1 MFVTDTLKG
10 DSMNR
15 RFWLCSFFASLLG
28 APVVALAQ
36 RSGRVYRVGVLGV
49 LPADP
54 SDADAV
60 RLGEVFLQALRER
73 GYVEGDNLVIERRFW
88 GGVVDRLPKLAAEL
102 ASLNLDVV
110 TVNTNPAAK
119 AMKEA
124 TSSTPIVMLLVSDP
138 VGAGLVP
145 SLSRPGGNLTGV
157 TDIQED
163 LTLKRI
169 ELLKMAMPKA
179 ARVSVLTS
187 DIGGFDPVRLA
198 AIRKGQS
205 ESALGM
211 GVSLSRFD
219 IRTAADFAGVAAAI
233 EREHPDALFLDH
245 RPINFYLR
253 KSIAQ
258 FAIDHRLPT
267 MASQREQ
274 ATAGILMSFGTST
287 AWQAREAA
295 DYVDKILK
303 GAAPADLP
311 IQQPTQFELV
321 INMRT
326 AKVLGLTVPQSLLL
340 RADEVIE

>member
-1 MFVTDTLKG
+1 
-10 DSMNR
+10 MNR
-15 RFWLCSFFASLLG
+15 RLWLCSFCGALLG

-36 RSGRVYRVGVLGV
+36 RGGRTYRIGVLGV
-49 LPADP
+49 MPPDP
-54 SDADAV
+54 SDPDSV
-60 RLGEVFLQALRER
+60 RLGEVFLQTLRER
-73 GYVEGDNLVIERRFW
+73 GYVEGDNLIIERRFW
-88 GGVVDRLPKLAAEL
+88 GGVVDRLPTLAAEL
-102 ASLNLDVV
+102 ASLKLGVV
-110 TVNTNPAAK
+110 TVNTNPAAQ

-157 TDIQED
+157 TDFQED

-179 ARVSVLTS
+179 TRVSVLTS

-198 AIRKGQS
+198 AIRKAQG
-205 ESALGM
+205 ELALGM

-219 IRTAADFAGVAAAI
+219 IRTPADFPGVAVAI
-233 EREHPDALFLDH
+233 ERERPDALFLDH

-253 KSIAQ
+253 KSIAK

-267 MASQREQ
+267 MGSQREQ
-274 ATAGILMSFGTST
+274 ATAGVLISYGTST

-295 DYVDKILK
+295 NYVDKILK

-311 IQQPTQFELV
+311 IEQPTQFELV
-321 INMRT
+321 INMKT
-326 AKVLGLTVPQSLLL
+326 AKGECPYFCV
-340 RADEVIE
+340 

>member
-1 MFVTDTLKG
+1 MFAALLTG
-10 DSMNR
+10 DPVNR
-15 RFWLCSFFASLLG
+15 RLWLGSFCCALLSASVG
-28 APVVALAQ
+28 VSAQ
-36 RSGRVYRVGVLGV
+36 RSGRTHRLGVLGV
-49 LPADP
+49 LPPDP
-54 SDADAV
+54 SDPDTV
-60 RLGEVFLQALRER
+60 RLFEVFVQVLRER
-73 GYVEGDNLVIERRFW
+73 GYVEGDNLIIERRYW

-102 ASLNLDVV
+102 ASLKLDAI
-110 TVNTNPAAK
+110 TVNTNPAAQ

-138 VGAGLVP
+138 VGAGLVR

-169 ELLKMAMPKA
+169 ELLKMAMPQA
-179 ARVSVLTS
+179 TRVSVLTS
-187 DIGGFDPVRLA
+187 DIGGFDPARLA
-198 AIRKGQS
+198 AIRKEQS

-219 IRTAADFAGVAAAI
+219 IRTAADFPSAAAAI
-233 EREHPDALFLDH
+233 ERERPDALFLDH

-253 KSIAQ
+253 KAIAQ

-267 MASQREQ
+267 VASQREQ
-274 ATAGILMSFGTST
+274 AAAGIMMSFGTST
-287 AWQAREAA
+287 AWQSREAA
-295 DYVDKILK
+295 NYVDKILK

-321 INMRT
+321 INVKT
-326 AKVLGLTVPQSLLL
+326 ANAIGLKIPQALLL